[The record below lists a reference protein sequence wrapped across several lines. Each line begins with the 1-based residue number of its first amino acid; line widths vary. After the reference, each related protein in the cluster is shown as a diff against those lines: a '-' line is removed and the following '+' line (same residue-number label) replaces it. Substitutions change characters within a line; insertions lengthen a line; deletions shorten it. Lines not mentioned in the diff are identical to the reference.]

1 MSSPGADAKSG
12 AAGKP
17 AAVLF
22 GCRGLILSAAEAA
35 FFAEINPF
43 GFILFARN
51 VESPDQ
57 VRALVSALRAC
68 VGRDDAPVLI
78 DQEGGRVQRLRPPH
92 WRQAPAAAEIAA
104 IGPKAGEAA
113 YLNAR
118 LIGRELADLGISV
131 DCAPVLDV
139 ARGETHAVIGDRA
152 YSGDPATVA
161 MFGRA
166 VCDGLRAEGV
176 HPVIKHIPGHGRAR
190 ADSHLELP
198 RVGATYEELN
208 ALDFAPFRALNGE
221 DWAMTA
227 HIVYDEIDPEA
238 PATCSRAMI
247 EGVIRDDIGFSGLL
261 MSDDLSMRALAGDF
275 DDRARAALD
284 AGCDMVLHCNGDMAE
299 MISVAKGVTELSD
312 TVLQRFAAAESR
324 CRKARAE
331 AETIATADLR
341 ARFQA
346 LMG

>member
-1 MSSPGADAKSG
+1 MSSRGADRKSA

-22 GCRGLILSAAEAA
+22 GCGGLTLSATEAA
-35 FFAEINPF
+35 FFSKINPF

-51 VESPDQ
+51 VESPNQ
-57 VRALVSALRAC
+57 VRALVSALRAS
-68 VGRDDAPVLI
+68 VGRADAPVLI

-104 IGPKAGEAA
+104 IGAKAGEAA

-118 LIGRELADLGISV
+118 LIGRELADLGINV

-152 YSGDPATVA
+152 YSDDPATVA

-198 RVGATYEELN
+198 RVGASFEELS
-208 ALDFAPFRALNGE
+208 ALDFAPFKALRDE

-227 HIVYDEIDPEA
+227 HIVYDAIDPEA
-238 PATCSRAMI
+238 PATCSRAVI
-247 EGVIRDDIGFSGLL
+247 EGVVRDDIGFSGLL
-261 MSDDLSMRALAGDF
+261 MSDDLSMKALTGDF
-275 DDRARAALD
+275 DDRARAALE
-284 AGCDMVLHCNGDMAE
+284 AGCDMVLHCNGNMDE
-299 MISVAKGVTELSD
+299 MTSVAKGVGELSD
-312 TVLQRFAAAESR
+312 VALQRFAAAE
-324 CRKARAE
+324 ARRRNAQAAAE
-331 AETIATADLR
+331 PIATADLR

-346 LMG
+346 LIG

>member
-1 MSSPGADAKSG
+1 MSSPGVDAKTTV
-12 AAGKP
+12 AGKP

-22 GCRGLILSAAEAA
+22 GCKGLSLSAEETA
-35 FFAEINPF
+35 FFADVNPF

-51 VESPDQ
+51 VENPGQ
-57 VRALVSALRAC
+57 VRALVAALRAC

-118 LIGRELADLGISV
+118 LIGRELAELGVSV

-139 ARGETHAVIGDRA
+139 ARGETHAIIGDRA

-166 VCDGLRAEGV
+166 ICDGLRAEAV

-198 RVGATYEELN
+198 RVGASYEELK
-208 ALDFAPFRALNGE
+208 ALDFAPFAALKDE

-247 EGVIRDDIGFSGLL
+247 EGIIRDDIGFSGLL
-261 MSDDLSMRALAGDF
+261 MSDDLSMKALTGDF
-275 DDRARAALD
+275 DDRARAALE
-284 AGCDMVLHCNGDMAE
+284 AGCDMVLHCNGE
-299 MISVAKGVTELSD
+299 MDEMKSVTKGIGELSH
-312 TVLQRFAAAESR
+312 VALERFAAAEAR
-324 CRKARAE
+324 RAKAKAE
-331 AETIATADLR
+331 AEPIATAELL

>member
-1 MSSPGADAKSG
+1 MSSPGADAKTT
-12 AAGKP
+12 AAGKS

-22 GCRGLILSAAEAA
+22 GCRGLTLSAEEAA
-35 FFAEINPF
+35 FFADVNPF
-43 GFILFARN
+43 GFILFSRN
-51 VESPDQ
+51 IDNPDQ
-57 VRALVSALRAC
+57 VRALVAGLRDC
-68 VGRDDAPVLI
+68 VGRGDAPVLI

-113 YLNAR
+113 FLNAR
-118 LIGRELADLGISV
+118 LIGRELAELGITV

-139 ARGETHAVIGDRA
+139 ARSETHSVIGDRA

-166 VCDGLRAEGV
+166 VADGLRAEGV
-176 HPVIKHIPGHGRAR
+176 HPVIKHIPGHGRAS

-198 RVGATYEELN
+198 RVAASYADLQ
-208 ALDFAPFRALNGE
+208 ALDFAPFRALNCE

-227 HIVYDEIDPEA
+227 HIVYDAIDPEA

-247 EGVIRDDIGFSGLL
+247 EGIVRGEIGFDGLL
-261 MSDDLSMRALAGDF
+261 MSDDLSMKALAGDF
-275 DDRARAALD
+275 DDRARAALE
-284 AGCDMVLHCNGDMAE
+284 AGCDMVLHCNGDMDE
-299 MISVAKGVTELSD
+299 MKSVAKGVGALSD
-312 TVLQRFAAAESR
+312 KALERFSAAEARRIKARADAEPVATAELAARFAA
-324 CRKARAE
+324 
-331 AETIATADLR
+331 
-341 ARFQA
+341 

>member
-1 MSSPGADAKSG
+1 MSSRSADAKSTV
-12 AAGKP
+12 AGKP

-22 GCRGLILSAAEAA
+22 GCKGLTLSAEEAA
-35 FFAEINPF
+35 FFARISPF

-51 VESPDQ
+51 VDRPDQ
-57 VRALVSALRAC
+57 VRALVSELRDC
-68 VGRDDAPVLI
+68 VGRADAPVLI

-104 IGPKAGEAA
+104 LGEKAGEAA

-152 YSGDPATVA
+152 YSGDPAVVA

-176 HPVIKHIPGHGRAR
+176 HPVIKHIPGHGRAC

-198 RVGATYEELN
+198 RVGAPYEDLR
-208 ALDFAPFRALNGE
+208 ALDFAPFKALNDE

-227 HIVYDEIDPEA
+227 HIVYDAIDPEA

-247 EGVIRDDIGFSGLL
+247 AGIIRDDIGFEGLL
-261 MSDDLSMRALAGDF
+261 MSDDLSMKALTGDF
-275 DDRARAALD
+275 DDRARAALE
-284 AGCDMVLHCNGDMAE
+284 AGCDMVLHCNGDMDE
-299 MISVAKGVTELSD
+299 MVSVAKGVGELSD
-312 TVLQRFAAAESR
+312 AALERFAAAEAR
-324 CRKARAE
+324 RRKAQADAE
-331 AETIATADLR
+331 SIATADLL
-341 ARFQA
+341 ARLQA